1 MRRKER
7 EITDYNTMLD
17 IVHKCDCIRLGF
29 VDGEDAY
36 IVPLNYGYEDKDGK
50 LVIYCHGAKEGR
62 KAEHIKRNGRASFEM
77 DTKHELVARDIAC
90 DYSYMYQSVIGKGS
104 IGFVEDYEEKKHAL
118 EIIMSHYSDKKDWLF
133 SEARIN
139 AVAVMKLSVTEWT
152 AKEH

>member
-7 EITDYNTMLD
+7 EITDYNTMLE
-17 IVHKCDCIRLGF
+17 IVRKCDCLRLGF
-29 VDGEDAY
+29 VDGDDAY
-36 IVPLNYGYEDKDGK
+36 IVPLNYGYEHNDGK

-62 KAEHIKRNGRASFEM
+62 KAELIKRNGRASFEM
-77 DTKHELVARDIAC
+77 DTKHELVTGNIAC

-104 IGFVEDYEEKKHAL
+104 IEFIENYEEKEHAL
-118 EIIMSHYSDKKDWLF
+118 QIIMSHYSDKKDWQF

-139 AVAVMKLSVTEWT
+139 AVAVIRLNVSEWT

>member
-17 IVHKCDCIRLGF
+17 IVHKCNCIRLGF

-62 KAEHIKRNGRASFEM
+62 KAELIKRNGRASFEM
-77 DTKHELVARDIAC
+77 DTKHELVAGNIAC

-104 IGFVEDYEEKKHAL
+104 IEFIENYEEKKHAL
-118 EIIMSHYSDKKDWLF
+118 EVIMAHYSDKKDWQF

-139 AVAVMKLSVTEWT
+139 AVAVMKLNVTEWS

>member
-7 EITDYNTMLD
+7 EITDFNTMLE
-17 IVHKCDCIRLGF
+17 IVSKCDCLRLGF
-29 VDGEDAY
+29 VDGDDAY
-36 IVPLNYGYEDKDGK
+36 IVPLNYGYEDKDGE

-62 KAEHIKRNGRASFEM
+62 KADLIKRNGRASFEM
-77 DTKHELVARDIAC
+77 DTKHELVVGDIAC
-90 DYSYMYQSVIGKGS
+90 DYSYMYQSVIGKGN

-118 EIIMSHYSDKKDWLF
+118 EIIMSHYSDKKDWQF

-139 AVAVMKLSVTEWT
+139 AVAVIKLNVSEWT